1 MPMHGEVAF
10 NDVQLKV
17 LKPFIQDVR
26 SMSGTLALAGK
37 VNGTLTQPQ
46 FTGEMR
52 LKNGAISMISL
63 PVNLTN
69 VQVYSSIHQDMA
81 TIDGAFNSGQGVG
94 LLKGSFD
101 WKNAPRLQL
110 NLKGDNLLVRQAPL
124 ITAIANP
131 NLTLDMYPFD
141 KRLSLKGSVDV
152 PRARISMPETTAPV
166 VNTSSDVRIV
176 RQGQDPLAILRA
188 AKPWDIRADISVNI
202 GNQVIFKALTVIF
215 L

>member
-1 MPMHGEVAF
+1 NVIINPYQSSMPMHGEVAF

-69 VQVYSSIHQDMA
+69 VQVYSSIHQDMT
-81 TIDGAFNSGQGVG
+81 TINKKKKRGKGKKKEKNNFN
-94 LLKGSFD
+94 
-101 WKNAPRLQL
+101 
-110 NLKGDNLLVRQAPL
+110 
-124 ITAIANP
+124 
-131 NLTLDMYPFD
+131 
-141 KRLSLKGSVDV
+141 
-152 PRARISMPETTAPV
+152 
-166 VNTSSDVRIV
+166 
-176 RQGQDPLAILRA
+176 
-188 AKPWDIRADISVNI
+188 
-202 GNQVIFKALTVIF
+202 
-215 L
+215 

>member
-69 VQVYSSIHQDMA
+69 VQVYSSIRQDMA

-101 WKNAPRLQL
+101 WKMRR
-110 NLKGDNLLVRQAPL
+110 V
-124 ITAIANP
+124 
-131 NLTLDMYPFD
+131 Y
-141 KRLSLKGSVDV
+141 S
-152 PRARISMPETTAPV
+152 
-166 VNTSSDVRIV
+166 
-176 RQGQDPLAILRA
+176 
-188 AKPWDIRADISVNI
+188 
-202 GNQVIFKALTVIF
+202 
-215 L
+215 